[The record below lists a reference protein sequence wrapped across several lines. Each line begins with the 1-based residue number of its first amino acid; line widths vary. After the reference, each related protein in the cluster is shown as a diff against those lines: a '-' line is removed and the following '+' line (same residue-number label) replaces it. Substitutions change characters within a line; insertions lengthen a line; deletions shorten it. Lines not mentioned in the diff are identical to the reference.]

1 MVSSGREIFSSDSV
15 VSVVSNLSSLLT
27 VSSTSSSDGGVSTR
41 FVSATVSS
49 LLEGGVFLIGAC
61 GPCSSSGSAVVSLAA
76 FQRAVLNRR
85 LDNRDND

>member
-15 VSVVSNLSSLLT
+15 VSSLLT
-27 VSSTSSSDGGVSTR
+27 VSSTSSSGGGVSTR